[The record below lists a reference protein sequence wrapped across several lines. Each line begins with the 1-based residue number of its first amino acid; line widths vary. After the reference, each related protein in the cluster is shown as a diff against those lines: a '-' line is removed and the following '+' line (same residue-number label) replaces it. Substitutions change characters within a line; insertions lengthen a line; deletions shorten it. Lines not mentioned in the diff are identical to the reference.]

1 MNAALPSRVRRLLRR
16 AVRPPTTV
24 RGFVAVMALVA
35 TLVTTIAVVRI
46 SRRHQVI
53 TLGYQLSRS
62 AERLRH
68 ARELHRRLELERATL
83 TAPGRI
89 EELATKLGMT
99 AAPPDQ
105 IRVVPDHPAIARV
118 EVRR

>member
-1 MNAALPSRVRRLLRR
+1 M
-16 AVRPPTTV
+16 

-53 TLGYQLSRS
+53 TLGYELSRS
-62 AERLRH
+62 AEKLRH

-105 IRVVPDHPAIARV
+105 IRVVPDHLAVARA
-118 EVRR
+118 EVGR